1 MLVSRFMSMVSL
13 DDSVKE
19 VWELVIR
26 LMTSGINTNTRV
38 NIFATG
44 ENGLLES
51 IIAFILLELI
61 LVPNVSGE

>member
-1 MLVSRFMSMVSL
+1 MSMVSL